1 MEPKNDELNPFDL
14 FPEDED
20 LRVTDPNEL
29 TDEKLDRILTR
40 MTHLQAEKEAIT
52 AQTKRRIAAIDSK
65 LAGIQF
71 LHGARIQEKFV
82 KDLAKKGKT
91 KFVDYAIARVKNVLS
106 GRGLK
111 VQRADDLMAWAKSSD
126 LIGIVHT
133 VEQVDQLTLK
143 ALLGTRL
150 AVQADG
156 TIVDIDLGEVV
167 PGIEWNEGQDQ
178 TSIELQVPKGDGTT
192 KTVSIKVF
200 NPKDV
205 SEVSEDGAES

>member
-1 MEPKNDELNPFDL
+1 MEPNNDELNPFDL

-40 MTHLQAEKEAIT
+40 MTHLQAEKEAIS

-71 LHGARIQEKFV
+71 MHGARIQEKFV

-111 VQRADDLMAWAKSSD
+111 VQRADDLMEWAKDSNV
-126 LIGIVHT
+126 IGLVQT
-133 VEQVDQLTLK
+133 VESIDQLTLK
-143 ALLGTRL
+143 AMIGMRF
-150 AVQADG
+150 AVQENG
-156 TIVDIDLGEVV
+156 TIVDTEVGEVI
-167 PGIEWNEGQDQ
+167 PGIEWSEGNDQ

-205 SEVSEDGAES
+205 TEEAEHGKES